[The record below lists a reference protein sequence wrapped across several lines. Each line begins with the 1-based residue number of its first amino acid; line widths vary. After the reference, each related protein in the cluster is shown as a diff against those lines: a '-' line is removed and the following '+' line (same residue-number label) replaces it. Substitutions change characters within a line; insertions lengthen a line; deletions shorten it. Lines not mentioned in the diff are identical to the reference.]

1 MNGADTT
8 ETRAVRLEDTE
19 LGRPGITVLAGHAGV
34 GKTNLALNLA
44 LALTRA
50 SGESGEAVGRDVTLA
65 DLDLVNPYF
74 RSSDYVDALASAG
87 VQMVAPTFARTGLDT
102 PSVGGELRGAIE
114 RAGAGERTGKAGEL
128 KSTGENEAPAG
139 AIEARTSSGAANPGT
154 PPSARTPSGTAGPD
168 VLPRLVI
175 DVGGDDGAVA
185 LGRYAAEL
193 ERGRTRLYYVVNAF
207 RNLTATP
214 EEALEVLAEVE
225 RSSRLAACGVVNCS
239 NLAGETTWEH
249 VERGRAFAR
258 AVAAHAGLPL
268 VLTVVP
274 EALAGEKPA
283 GGTLRTAAAGSPACE
298 TATGESTDAPEP
310 LAFVRRLVLPPWE
323 KA

>member
-1 MNGADTT
+1 MRDADTT

-44 LALTRA
+44 LALAQTTARGGVA
-50 SGESGEAVGRDVTLA
+50 TGCDVTLA

-114 RAGAGERTGKAGEL
+114 RAGAGEVGV
-128 KSTGENEAPAG
+128 PAG
-139 AIEARTSSGAANPGT
+139 AGESGASTNPGT
-154 PPSARTPSGTAGPD
+154 PPSAKTPSGTAGPD

-283 GGTLRTAAAGSPACE
+283 GGALGTAATGSPARE
-298 TATGESTDAPEP
+298 TAAGESTDAPEP